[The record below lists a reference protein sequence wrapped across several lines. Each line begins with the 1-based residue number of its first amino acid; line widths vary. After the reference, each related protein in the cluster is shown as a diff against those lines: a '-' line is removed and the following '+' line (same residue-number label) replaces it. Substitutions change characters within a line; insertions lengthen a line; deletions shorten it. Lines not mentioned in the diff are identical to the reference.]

1 MHIISKQKVKIGDVV
16 VEPNKVACLSDSAK
30 DDYYFKLC
38 LKSHYFQII
47 EEQKE
52 EVKEETKKEVKKK
65 AKKEE

>member
-1 MHIISKQKVKIGDVV
+1 MQVISKQKVKIGDIV
-16 VEPNKVACLSDSAK
+16 VEPNKVSYLPDSAK

-38 LKSHYFQII
+38 LKSHYFQVI